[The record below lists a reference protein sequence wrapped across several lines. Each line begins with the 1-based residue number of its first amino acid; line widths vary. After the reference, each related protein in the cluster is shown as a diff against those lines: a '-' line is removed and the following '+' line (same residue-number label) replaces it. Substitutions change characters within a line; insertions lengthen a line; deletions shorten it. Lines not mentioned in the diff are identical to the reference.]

1 MVDVMSNCLEQVS
14 APPLSGAEPPIDFGH
29 LSRMTLGERRL
40 EREVLA
46 LFDRQADLLIGRL
59 GADDP
64 GVVAAAAH
72 ILKGSAQS
80 IGAWSV
86 VRAAD
91 EIEAAAACQGDLA
104 HGVAALKSSLH
115 DLRLAIADL
124 IRAH

>member
-1 MVDVMSNCLEQVS
+1 
-14 APPLSGAEPPIDFGH
+14 
-29 LSRMTLGERRL
+29 MTLGEPKL

-46 LFDRQADLLIGRL
+46 LFDRQADLLTGRL
-59 GADDP
+59 SAAEP
-64 GVVAAAAH
+64 GVAAAAAH

-80 IGAWSV
+80 IGAWQV

-91 EIEAAAACQGDLA
+91 EIEAVAACRGDLA
-104 HGVAALKSSLH
+104 HGISALKSSLQ